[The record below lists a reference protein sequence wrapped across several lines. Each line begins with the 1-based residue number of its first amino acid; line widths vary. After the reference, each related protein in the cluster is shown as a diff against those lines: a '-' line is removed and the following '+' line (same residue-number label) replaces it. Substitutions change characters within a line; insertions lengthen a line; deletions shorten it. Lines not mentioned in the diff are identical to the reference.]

1 MRHLIH
7 TADKELIEKAI
18 ASFEEKTGCEML
30 LIVTDTC
37 DDYPAASLRFGL
49 FTTLALTLG
58 LSYFFEFHHGFIW
71 PLLFFVF
78 ALLFTWLG
86 QMDVFKRLGLSDV
99 EVNRE
104 CREKAIELFYTL
116 GSTKVS
122 HKVTAMLLIS
132 ELERKFEILVDEKL
146 NEKFTDQDLQ
156 DLVEVIQ
163 KNFKS
168 HAPAKGIQESLKLFE
183 EKILRAFSGKASP
196 AAPNELRNQII
207 FLNQDRYDRP
217 L

>member
-1 MRHLIH
+1 MRHLIN
-7 TADKELIEKAI
+7 AQDRDLIESAI
-18 ASFEEKTGCEML
+18 SGFEEKTGCEML

-49 FTTLALTLG
+49 FATLASTLV
-58 LSYFFEFHHGFIW
+58 LSYFLEFHHGYIW
-71 PLLFFVF
+71 PILFFIS

-86 QMDVFKRLGLSDV
+86 QIDIFKRLGLSDV

-104 CREKAIELFYTL
+104 CQEKAIELFYTL

-146 NEKFTDQDLQ
+146 KEKISDKDLA

-163 KNFKS
+163 KNFKA
-168 HAPAKGIQESLKLFE
+168 HAPAKGIQESLGLFE
-183 EKILRAFSGKASP
+183 EKILHAFSGKAST

-207 FLNQDRYDRP
+207 FLKQDRYDRP